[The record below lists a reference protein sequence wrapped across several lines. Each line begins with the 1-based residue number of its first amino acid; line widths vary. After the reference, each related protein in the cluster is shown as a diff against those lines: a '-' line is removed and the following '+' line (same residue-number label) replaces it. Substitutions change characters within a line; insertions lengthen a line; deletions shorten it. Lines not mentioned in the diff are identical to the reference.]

1 MTIIRKRGNRING
14 INGTNGIRT
23 GIQFVLAC
31 SAVLLFLVPGLSA
44 QNARHRPFDRPLSQ
58 AEKQWVARTL
68 ASLSTAERIAQM
80 VSADANIFF
89 MNRESDAYRKLER
102 LIAEKGVG
110 SLILFRSDVW
120 ASSILV
126 NRWQKR
132 AKVPLLVSADL
143 EMGPGMRFNDT
154 VWWAPNM
161 AVAATGDPE
170 WARRQGQATA
180 GEARSLGINWL
191 YAPVADVN
199 NNPDNPVINTRSYGE
214 DPATVSA
221 FVSAFISG
229 AQQSGAIATAKHFP
243 GHGDTATDSHIG
255 LPVVDVTR
263 ERLERIELAPFRAAI
278 ASGVGS
284 IMSAHIALPQI
295 EPEPAPPIRKLDERE
310 REAAEFLSQTE
321 SGAARIT
328 MPATLSHKV
337 LTEMLREDLKFQGLA
352 ITDAMSMAGVAARF
366 EPGAAAVLAV
376 RAGADLV
383 LKSPDVEA
391 AIAAIHQAVEH
402 GEISGARIDASV
414 KRILEAKARLGL
426 HLRRIEPVEEVDR
439 IVSNPDSLRIA
450 QEIADRSMTLV
461 RDDRKLLPLNL
472 RAKARI
478 VNVTLTDDEERG
490 VMNPFVSELRQR
502 GMDVES
508 VHIDNRSHAASAE
521 LRGLQSRLKSAD
533 LIVLSLAVRARSGK
547 GAMALPGAGSAIVR
561 DAMLS
566 GAPVLAVSFGNPYLL
581 QAMPGIP
588 TYMIAWSTVPVSQR
602 AAARALSG
610 EIEIQG
616 RLPVSLPGLYPRGH
630 GLRINRREIT
640 EQTK

>member
-1 MTIIRKRGNRING
+1 MQKT
-14 INGTNGIRT
+14 
-23 GIQFVLAC
+23 FPSLPPFSAC
-31 SAVLLFLVPGLSA
+31 FAVLLCLAQVLTA
-44 QNARHRPFDRPLSQ
+44 QNARYRPFDRPLSP
-58 AEKQWVARTL
+58 AEKQWTVKTL
-68 ASLSTAERIAQM
+68 ASLSTEERIAQM

-89 MNRESDAYRKLER
+89 MNRESEPYRKLER

-120 ASSILV
+120 ASSILI
-126 NRWQKR
+126 NRLQRR

-161 AVAATGDPE
+161 AVAATGDTA
-170 WARRQGQATA
+170 WARRQGEATA
-180 GEARSLGINWL
+180 REARALGINWL

-214 DPATVSA
+214 DPATVAA
-221 FVSAFISG
+221 FVSAFIAG
-229 AQQSGAIATAKHFP
+229 AQHAGALATAKHFP

-255 LPVVDVTR
+255 LPVVDATR

-295 EPEPAPPIRKLDERE
+295 EPEPAPPVRKLDERE

-321 SGAARIT
+321 SGAARVT
-328 MPATLSHKV
+328 MPATLSRKV
-337 LTEMLREDLKFQGLA
+337 LTDLLREDLKFQGLVT
-352 ITDAMSMAGVAARF
+352 TDAMSMAGVAARF

-376 RAGADLV
+376 KAGADLI
-383 LKSPDVEA
+383 LKSPDPTA
-391 AIAAIHQAVEH
+391 AIAAISDAVER
-402 GEISGARIDASV
+402 GEISRERIDASV

-426 HLRRIEPVEEVDR
+426 HLRRIEPIDDVDR
-439 IVSNPDSLRIA
+439 IVSNPDSQKVA

-461 RDDRKLLPLNL
+461 RDDRKLFPVNL
-472 RAKARI
+472 RAHARI
-478 VNVTLTDDEERG
+478 INVTLTDDEERN
-490 VMNPFVSELRQR
+490 VMNPFLGELRQR
-502 GMDVES
+502 GLAVENI
-508 VHIDNRSHAASAE
+508 HIDNRSHATDADM
-521 LRGLQSRLKSAD
+521 RGLQSRLKSAD
-533 LIVLSLAVRARSGK
+533 LVVLSLAVRARSGK
-547 GAMALPGAGSAIVR
+547 GAIELPGVGSVIVR

-566 GAPVLAVSFGNPYLL
+566 GAPVLAISFGNPYLL
-581 QAMPGIP
+581 RAMPGIP

-602 AAARALSG
+602 AAARALSA

-616 RLPVSLPGLYPRGH
+616 RLPVALPGLYPRGH
-630 GLRINRREIT
+630 GLRIEKRDRGIRGN
-640 EQTK
+640 